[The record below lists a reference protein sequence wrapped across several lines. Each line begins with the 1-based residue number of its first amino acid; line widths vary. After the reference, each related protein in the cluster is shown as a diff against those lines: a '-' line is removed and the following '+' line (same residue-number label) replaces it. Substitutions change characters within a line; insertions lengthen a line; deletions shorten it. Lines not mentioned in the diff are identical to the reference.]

1 MLRPQTPQQPVVT
14 DSGGDVP
21 FGIEVAS
28 FWSARERTT
37 LLAGDDAS
45 ETSFKSLAPSFRVLH
60 VATHAF
66 FQSGARPGGNPLR
79 IAGLAMSGANRDPL
93 RDDASDADDG
103 ILTAEEIALLDL
115 RGVEWAVLS
124 ACGTGQ
130 GVLEPGE
137 GILGLRRAFQIAG
150 ARTLVVSLWPV
161 EDDAT
166 RYWMRA
172 LYTSRRAGAT
182 TIDAVRAASLGVLEE
197 QRRTGGTTH
206 PYFWGGF
213 VSIGDWR

>member
-1 MLRPQTPQQPVVT
+1 MAPRFDPLPGSRREAL
-14 DSGGDVP
+14 
-21 FGIEVAS
+21 EVAS
-28 FWSARERTT
+28 LWSVRERIK
-37 LLAGDDAS
+37 LLTGNDAD
-45 ETSFKSLAPSFRVLH
+45 EAAFKRLAPSFRVLH

-66 FQSGARPGGNPLR
+66 FQRGDRPGESPLR
-79 IAGLAMSGANRDPL
+79 VAGLAMAGANRKSN
-93 RDDASDADDG
+93 RGGASEAEDG

-124 ACGTGQ
+124 ACATGQ
-130 GVLEPGE
+130 GVVEPGE
-137 GILGLRRAFQIAG
+137 GILGLRRALQIAG
-150 ARTLVVSLWPV
+150 AHALVVSLWPV

-172 LYTSRRAGAT
+172 LYASRLAGAP
-182 TIDAVRAASLGVLEE
+182 TIDAVRVASRDVLKE
-197 QRRTGGTTH
+197 QRRNGGTTH

>member
-1 MLRPQTPQQPVVT
+1 VLT
-14 DSGGDVP
+14 G
-21 FGIEVAS
+21 E
-28 FWSARERTT
+28 
-37 LLAGDDAS
+37 DAD
-45 ETSFKSLAPSFRVLH
+45 EAVFKRLAPSFRVLH

-66 FQSGARPGGNPLR
+66 FQSGARPGESPLR
-79 IAGLAMSGANRDPL
+79 DAGLAMTGANRTP
-93 RDDASDADDG
+93 RPDDSSDAEDG
-103 ILTAEEIALLDL
+103 ILTVEEIALLDL

-124 ACGTGQ
+124 ACATGQ

-150 ARTLVVSLWPV
+150 AHTLVVSLWPV

-172 LYTSRRAGAT
+172 LYTSHGAGAST
-182 TIDAVRAASLGVLEE
+182 VDAVLAASRTVLEE
-197 QRRTGGTTH
+197 QRRAGGTTH